1 MTSVK
6 DIDRQLL
13 FQWRKAY
20 EIEALAAIDNQN
32 LDTLVE
38 SFIKKVLKNEDYW
51 VLFVDDNPVCLSGF
65 SVALSDI
72 VQIGGVWTP
81 PDHRCKGYAR
91 TLLALTLVKARE
103 RGIEKAILFTDS
115 AAAAKAYEAVGFQH
129 IGYYRLAILKQPIML
144 NSANPTLNAR

>member
-1 MTSVK
+1 V
-6 DIDRQLL
+6 
-13 FQWRKAY
+13 W
-20 EIEALAAIDNQN
+20 
-32 LDTLVE
+32 
-38 SFIKKVLKNEDYW
+38 
-51 VLFVDDNPVCLSGF
+51 LSGF